1 MFTKWS
7 SPVFLLGG
15 DTLGGLLE
23 LLPLFPL
30 FVLLLLLILPTGL
43 PVLLDELVLLFGIM
57 VCGTCEGEGL
67 VKGGESF
74 LGLGELACAT
84 PGLVVPANALNR
96 CE

>member
-1 MFTKWS
+1 MLTKCS
-7 SPVFLLGG
+7 SPLLLFGG
-15 DTLGGLLE
+15 DALGGLLE

-30 FVLLLLLILPTGL
+30 LELLLLLLLLLVGL
-43 PVLLDELVLLFGIM
+43 LVLLDELILFCIVIG
-57 VCGTCEGEGL
+57 CTCEGEGL